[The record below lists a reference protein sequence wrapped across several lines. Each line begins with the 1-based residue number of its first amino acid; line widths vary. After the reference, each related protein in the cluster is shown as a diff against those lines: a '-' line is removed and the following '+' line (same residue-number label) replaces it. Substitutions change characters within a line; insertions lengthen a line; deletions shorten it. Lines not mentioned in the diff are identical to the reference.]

1 MTAAT
6 AAGAIVYP
14 TVGNYFVQNPPAGTV
29 SIQDQRA
36 AAQFMQAP
44 ANLVGAANAQAQA
57 QQMRVPNWTSAVNGG
72 GFS

>member
-1 MTAAT
+1 MAA
-6 AAGAIVYP
+6 AAGAVVYP
-14 TVGNYFVQNPPAGTV
+14 AVGNYFVQNPPAGTV

-44 ANLVGAANAQAQA
+44 ANLVSAANAQAQA

>member
-1 MTAAT
+1 MAAA
-6 AAGAIVYP
+6 AAGTIVYP

-29 SIQDQRA
+29 SVQDQRA

-44 ANLVGAANAQAQA
+44 ANLVGAANAQAQ
-57 QQMRVPNWTSAVNGG
+57 QMRVPNWTSAVNGG